1 MRTMVASTK
10 FVYLVYQMFMPHR
23 NNGVS
28 IIISKDHKL
37 VNI

>member
-1 MRTMVASTK
+1 MRTMVALTT
-10 FVYLVYQMFMPHR
+10 FVYLAYQMFMPHR